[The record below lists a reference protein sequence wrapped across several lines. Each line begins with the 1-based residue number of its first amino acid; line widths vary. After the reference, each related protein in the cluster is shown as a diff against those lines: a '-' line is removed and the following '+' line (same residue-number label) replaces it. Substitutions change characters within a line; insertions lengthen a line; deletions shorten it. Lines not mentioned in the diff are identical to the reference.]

1 MTCRSLVFTI
11 PGPVDTI
18 VTVEEI
24 VAGDGSIDLR
34 FTVEVDESGGVQ
46 ADLRGLFWDVAD
58 ESVLPGMTV
67 VGAESPDVTDSQFAA
82 NAVDDLGNGANMKGA
97 ITKKGAAFDAGVE
110 FGTQGIGKDDVDAT
124 SFTLSGADGV
134 DLSLDDI
141 GGMRFGVRLT
151 SVGEDGSREDSL
163 KLAAVAPNA
172 PDAVDDDYSQ
182 EEDTILTGNVLDNDV
197 DADGDPLTVTEV
209 DGSAAAVGTEIAIA
223 GGWLTLNADGSFSF
237 TPVTGFT
244 GEASFEYTVSDGD
257 GGEDCAEAT
266 IVVNE
271 VAGIVAS
278 LGDGLAIS
286 PASLTLDDDDG
297 GVSNVVRGP
306 DGTVTF
312 TLNVAVPDL
321 PEKADIVLAQDLSGS
336 FLNDLPALQ
345 NGNFV
350 ADLLADLTLAGAE
363 DVGFGIAS
371 FIDYPFSPFG
381 VGSDFVYTTNQ
392 GVTANAAV
400 ADAAMDLL
408 TTGGGNDTPEAQL
421 VALQQVAAR
430 AEGEIGY
437 RADAQ
442 RFVVLS
448 TDAPFHFAG
457 NYAAGGANDN
467 DADLGD
473 GLGMFSLEDYPS
485 VAQVAALLAAA
496 EITPIFTVTANMVGT
511 YQNLLQQMNVLQ
523 PGLGGSVQTL
533 ASDSSNLAAA
543 ITAGLAESTTDV
555 DIFVSSDDYGFVQ
568 SVTPTSYA
576 DVAGPATVSFEVSL
590 SAPGSYGDDQITLT
604 VPGFGQVTL
613 DLSFGVEALTGTVGR
628 DQLTGN
634 GNANLIEGGAR
645 SDKLW
650 GEGGD
655 DILVGGL
662 GRDKMW
668 GGEGDDVF
676 VIEDAPEFRGKD
688 CIKDF
693 VLDEDVVELVGFGG
707 IGFGDLVITDSVGG
721 HARIFVADGK
731 HDDPVAV
738 LKNIASADLDAGDF
752 IFS

>member
-1 MTCRSLVFTI
+1 MICRSLEFTI

-18 VTVEEI
+18 VLVEEV
-24 VAGDGSIDLR
+24 VALDGSIDLR
-34 FTVEVDESGGVQ
+34 FTVAVDESGGVE

-58 ESVLPGMTV
+58 ESKLPGLSV
-67 VGAESPDVTDSQFAA
+67 VAGESPDVTDSQFGADD
-82 NAVDDLGNGANMKGA
+82 VTDLGNGANMKGS
-97 ITKKGAAFDAGVE
+97 ITKKGAGFDAGVE
-110 FGTQGIGKDDVDAT
+110 FGTQGIGKDDIDAT

-151 SVGEDGSREDSL
+151 SVGEDGSRDDSL
-163 KLAAVAPNA
+163 KLAAEAPHA
-172 PDAVDDDYSQ
+172 PDAVDDDYSH
-182 EEDTILTGNVLDNDV
+182 EEDTILTGNVLDNDG

-209 DGSAAAVGTEIAIA
+209 NGSAADIGSEIAIA

-237 TPVTGFT
+237 TPETGFV
-244 GEASFEYTVSDGD
+244 GEASFEYKVSDGA
-257 GGEDCAEAT
+257 GGTDCAEAT
-266 IVVNE
+266 IE
-271 VAGIVAS
+271 VTEVTGIVAS
-278 LGDGLAIS
+278 LGDGLAIA

-297 GVSNVVRGP
+297 GISNVTRGL

-336 FLNDLPALQ
+336 FEDDLPVLKA
-345 NGNFV
+345 GNFV

-371 FIDYPFSPFG
+371 FVDYPISPFG
-381 VGSDFVYTTNQ
+381 NSGDFVYTTNQ
-392 GVTANAAV
+392 GVTTNAAV
-400 ADAAMDLL
+400 ADAALDLL
-408 TTGGGNDTPEAQL
+408 SASGGNDIPEAQL

-430 AEGEIGY
+430 AAGEIGF

-448 TDAPFHFAG
+448 TDATFHVAS
-457 NYAAGGANDN
+457 NYPGGGPNDN

-473 GLGMFSLEDYPS
+473 GLGVGGLEDYPA

-496 EITPIFTVTANMVGT
+496 EITPIFTVTTPLVGV
-511 YQNLLQQMNVLQ
+511 YQNLLNQMNALQ

-543 ITAGLAESTTDV
+543 ISAGLAESTTDV

-568 SVTPTSYA
+568 SVTPASYA
-576 DVAGPATVSFEVSL
+576 NVPGPSTVSFDVEL

-604 VPGFGQVTL
+604 VPGFGEVTL
-613 DLSFGVEALTGTVGR
+613 NLSFGIELLSGTVGR
-628 DQLTGN
+628 DELTGN
-634 GNANLIEGGAR
+634 GAANLIEGGAR

-650 GEGGD
+650 GEGGN

-662 GRDKMW
+662 GKDKMW

-693 VLDEDVVELVGFGG
+693 VLDEDVVELSGFG
-707 IGFGDLVITDSVGG
+707 IGFGDLVLVDSGAG
-721 HARIFVADGK
+721 HAQVFVADGK

>member
-1 MTCRSLVFTI
+1 MTCRSLEFTI
-11 PGPVDTI
+11 AGPVDTI
-18 VTVEEI
+18 VLVEEV
-24 VAGDGSIDLR
+24 VAGDGSIDLK
-34 FTVEVDESGGVQ
+34 FTVTVDESGGVQ

-67 VGAESPDVTDSQFAA
+67 VSAESPDVTDAQFAA

-110 FGTQGIGKDDVDAT
+110 IGTQGIGKDDVDAT

-134 DLSLDDI
+134 DLTLDVI

-151 SVGEDGSREDSL
+151 SVGEEGAREDSL
-163 KLAAVAPNA
+163 KIAGVAPHA
-172 PDAVDDDYSQ
+172 PDALDDAYAH
-182 EEDTILTGNVLDNDV
+182 EEDTILAGDVLANDV

-209 DGSAAAVGTEIAIA
+209 NGSAADVGTEIAIA

-237 TPVTGFT
+237 TPETGFV
-244 GEASFEYTVSDGD
+244 GEASFAYSGSDGD
-257 GGEDCAEAT
+257 GGQDCAEAT
-266 IVVNE
+266 ITVTE

-336 FLNDLPALQ
+336 FLDDLPVLQ
-345 NGNFV
+345 GGTFV
-350 ADLLADLTLAGAE
+350 ADLLAELTLAGAE

-371 FIDYPFSPFG
+371 YIDYPISPYG
-381 VGSDFVYTTNQ
+381 LGSDFVYATNQAVTTN
-392 GVTANAAV
+392 AAT
-400 ADAAMDLL
+400 ADAALDALAV
-408 TTGGGNDTPEAQL
+408 GNGNDIPEAQL

-430 AEGEIGY
+430 AEGEVGY
-437 RADAQ
+437 RAEAQ

-448 TDAPFHFAG
+448 TDAPFHVAG
-457 NYAAGGANDN
+457 QYAAGGANDN

-473 GLGMFSLEDYPS
+473 GSGSGGLEDYPS
-485 VAQVAALLAAA
+485 IAQVAALLAAA
-496 EITPIFTVTANMVGT
+496 EITPIFTVTADQVGT
-511 YQNLLQQMNVLQ
+511 YQNLLAQMNALQ

-533 ASDSSNLAAA
+533 AADSSNLAAA
-543 ITAGLAESTTDV
+543 IAAGLAESTTDV

-568 SVTPTSYA
+568 SVTPASYSN
-576 DVAGPATVSFEVSL
+576 VAGPATVSFNVEL

-604 VPGFGQVTL
+604 VPGFGEVTL
-613 DLSFGVEALTGTVGR
+613 DLSFGVEVLSGTAGR
-628 DQLTGN
+628 DELTGN

-655 DILVGGL
+655 DVLVGGL
-662 GRDKMW
+662 GKDKMW
-668 GGEGDDVF
+668 GGAGDDVF
-676 VIEDAPEFRGKD
+676 VMEDAPEFRGKD

-693 VLDEDVVELVGFGG
+693 VIGEDLIELSGFG
-707 IGFGDLVITDSVGG
+707 IGFSDLVLVTSGSG
-721 HARIFVADGK
+721 HAQVFVADGR

-738 LKNIASADLDAGDF
+738 LKNIDAGDLGAGDF
-752 IFS
+752 LFS